1 MCSDSLI
8 CVVDDDESMRQA
20 LDGLL
25 RAAGFR
31 VAAFASAEAFVRSEE
46 LPSTECLILDL
57 RMPGMDGRELQQRL
71 LGEGH
76 CIPTIIVTAHG
87 DDTSRAWAL
96 GAGAVA
102 FMPKP
107 FDGDV
112 LLATVK
118 SALSGHCE
126 TAACGSSTPGS

>member
-1 MCSDSLI
+1 MCHGSLI
-8 CVVDDDESMRQA
+8 SVVDDDESVRQA

-25 RAAGFR
+25 RSAGLR
-31 VAAFASAEAFVRSEE
+31 AVVFASAEAFLRSNAR
-46 LPSTECLILDL
+46 PSTVCLILDL

-71 LGEGH
+71 LDDGH
-76 CIPTIIVTAHG
+76 RIPTIVVTAHG

-107 FDGDV
+107 FDGDA
-112 LLATVK
+112 LLATIK
-118 SALSGHCE
+118 SALARH
-126 TAACGSSTPGS
+126 

>member
-1 MCSDSLI
+1 MCDESLI
-8 CVVDDDESMRQA
+8 SVVDDDESVRQA

-25 RAAGFR
+25 RAAGLR
-31 VAAFASAEAFVRSEE
+31 VAAFASAEAFLRSKE
-46 LPSTECLILDL
+46 LPSTDCLILDL

-71 LGEGH
+71 LDDGH
-76 CIPTIIVTAHG
+76 RIPTIIVTAHG

-107 FDGDV
+107 FDGDA
-112 LLATVK
+112 LLATIK
-118 SALSGHCE
+118 SALSRH
-126 TAACGSSTPGS
+126 

>member
-1 MCSDSLI
+1 MCCNSLI
-8 CVVDDDESMRQA
+8 CVVDDDESVRQA

-25 RAAGFR
+25 RAAGLR
-31 VAAFASAEAFVRSEE
+31 VAAFASAEAFVRSEV
-46 LPSTECLILDL
+46 LPSIGCLILDL

-102 FMPKP
+102 FMSKP
-107 FDGDV
+107 FDGHA
-112 LLATVK
+112 LLVTI
-118 SALSGHCE
+118 
-126 TAACGSSTPGS
+126 TSTLTRH

>member
-1 MCSDSLI
+1 MCGDSLI
-8 CVVDDDESMRQA
+8 CVVDDDESVRQA

-25 RAAGFR
+25 RAAGLR

-71 LGEGH
+71 LDDGH
-76 CIPTIIVTAHG
+76 RIPTIVVTAHG

-102 FMPKP
+102 FMLKP

-112 LLATVK
+112 LLATIK
-118 SALSGHCE
+118 SALSEH
-126 TAACGSSTPGS
+126 

>member
-1 MCSDSLI
+1 MCAESLI
-8 CVVDDDESMRQA
+8 SVVDDDESVRQA

-25 RAAGFR
+25 CSAGLR
-31 VAAFASAEAFVRSEE
+31 VAAFASAEAFLRSSE

-71 LGEGH
+71 LDDGH

-102 FMPKP
+102 FMSKP
-107 FDGDV
+107 FDGDA
-112 LLATVK
+112 LLATIK
-118 SALSGHCE
+118 STLTRH
-126 TAACGSSTPGS
+126 

>member
-1 MCSDSLI
+1 MCDESLI
-8 CVVDDDESMRQA
+8 CVVDDDESVRQA

-25 RAAGFR
+25 RSAGLR
-31 VAAFASAEAFVRSEE
+31 VATFASAEAFLGSKE
-46 LPSTECLILDL
+46 LQSTECLILDL

-71 LGEGH
+71 LDEGH
-76 CIPTIIVTAHG
+76 CIPTIFVTAHG

-112 LLATVK
+112 LLATIK
-118 SALSGHCE
+118 SALSGH
-126 TAACGSSTPGS
+126 